1 MGAGVSNITASQVQG
16 LLRLDSMYC
25 RGHMGGLASGAV
37 AAYLLGPRLVN
48 TGACKKVF
56 IDCPPVRWFARKGVT
71 RYEGMKCHCVRCNMD
86 GAGIQMRPKQKRKL
100 KLSSRLTVIQHCSF
114 A

>member
-1 MGAGVSNITASQVQG
+1 
-16 LLRLDSMYC
+16 
-25 RGHMGGLASGAV
+25 MGGLASGAL

-48 TGACKKVF
+48 TGTCKKVF
-56 IDCPPVRWFARKGVT
+56 IDCPPVPWFARKGVI
-71 RYEGMKCHCVRCNMD
+71 RNEGMKCHCMRCNMD

-100 KLSSRLTVIQHCSF
+100 KFSNRLKIIQHCSF